1 MKRLAIVFN
10 PCAGLRRANKYI
22 PQIVK
27 LYESKGFETS
37 LFETRKRGD
46 GVNIVKEQ
54 AEKADIIV
62 CVGGDGTL
70 NEVITGMIDSGMNKP
85 IGYIPSGSTND
96 FANSLNLSR
105 DIMTAAKDI
114 MEGKPCEFD
123 IGRFNTKYFN
133 YIASCGAFT
142 RASYSTP
149 QPKKNAIG
157 HLAYILEGMKEIPN
171 IHPVH
176 LCVETNGKN
185 FEGDYIFAAVCNS
198 TSVGGILSLNENI
211 VDMSDG
217 KFELMLIKMP
227 LNIAQLGQIVL
238 ALKNQDYDCEMI
250 DFCSSDRFRIQSS
263 SELDWTL
270 DGEHGKGNKTIEI
283 ETLHNAVSLIVN
295 ER

>member
-1 MKRLAIVFN
+1 MKKAAIVFN
-10 PCAGLRRANKYI
+10 PCAGLKRANKYL
-22 PQIVK
+22 PEIVDM
-27 LYESKGFETS
+27 YEGYGYKSFIYETN
-37 LFETRKRGD
+37 KRGD
-46 GVNIVKEQ
+46 GAVLVKEH
-54 AEKADIIV
+54 AHKADIIV
-62 CVGGDGTL
+62 CIGGDGTL
-70 NEVITGMIDSGMNKP
+70 NEVISGMIDSDVSKP

-96 FANSLNLSR
+96 FANSLKLSR
-105 DIMTAAKDI
+105 DILTAARDI
-114 MEGKPCEFD
+114 MEGKPREYD

-176 LCVETNGKN
+176 LCVETNGKTY
-185 FEGDYIFAAVCNS
+185 EDDYIFAAICNS
-198 TSVGGILSLNENI
+198 TSVGGILSLDENI

-227 LNIAQLGQIVL
+227 VNLVQLGQIVL
-238 ALKNQDYDCEMI
+238 ALKNQHYDCEMI
-250 DFCSSDRFRIQSS
+250 DFCSSDKFRIQSS
-263 SELDWTL
+263 SRVDWTL
-270 DGEHGKGNKTIEI
+270 DGEYGKGNEI
-283 ETLHNAVSLIVN
+283 VEVENLHNAVSLIVN